1 MNTTTGAPPS
11 AFAPKNIPPNESRVT
26 PYAVVSCVFYT
37 LALVIFVLRI
47 YDRRRRNNL
56 ALEDLFIAIA
66 VFTLTGQFIFNML
79 AITYGV
85 GHHFYYVS
93 AENGAKLGKISLL
106 GDEMYIYTVTFAKL
120 SIATML
126 KRFMTD
132 VKAWR
137 YGLNILMVTSV
148 IEAIVSS
155 CISFTQCI
163 PIKAIWDFTYPESA
177 CANRQRLL
185 PWAYLSSV
193 LFLLTDF
200 ILALLPIILIRRLRR
215 PLREKIFIGFLM
227 GLGLLCSAAIIPKL
241 FKLGGLSKDMDFTWS
256 IVDLFTW
263 ATLECCIGVI
273 VACLPTLKNMFENFL
288 VRTGLLTITDPSSEY
303 EHNLS
308 GETEISLPEKETFDI
323 SNEQRTLG

>member
-11 AFAPKNIPPNESRVT
+11 AFAPQNIPPNESRVT

-56 ALEDLFIAIA
+56 ALEDLFISIA
-66 VFTLTGQFIFNML
+66 VVSNCLFYKVLLTPSKFTLTGQFIFNML

-163 PIKAIWDFTYPESA
+163 PIKAIWDFTYPKSA
-177 CANRQRLL
+177 CANRQRSL
-185 PWAYLSSV
+185 PWAYLS
-193 LFLLTDF
+193 
-200 ILALLPIILIRRLRR
+200 
-215 PLREKIFIGFLM
+215 
-227 GLGLLCSAAIIPKL
+227 
-241 FKLGGLSKDMDFTWS
+241 
-256 IVDLFTW
+256 
-263 ATLECCIGVI
+263 
-273 VACLPTLKNMFENFL
+273 
-288 VRTGLLTITDPSSEY
+288 
-303 EHNLS
+303 
-308 GETEISLPEKETFDI
+308 
-323 SNEQRTLG
+323 